1 LANLRDEDEEGIS
14 LFPMFNILACTLGV
28 MVFILATVATVSLGA
43 DKAVEVVE
51 GVPTETLE
59 TELVSPTDST
69 PATAQD
75 AGRALTGERRA
86 PLWLEWDGN
95 RLLRYPEGDS
105 VVIEADLRGIDTW
118 EETWNTVSNALTGTR
133 IGNAIAQA
141 AIDQLDRQYVV
152 LLVRPSGFD
161 ELLEVR
167 SYFEFLGL
175 DVGFEPINQ
184 EWQRLRVGG

>member
-1 LANLRDEDEEGIS
+1 LANLSDEDEEGIS

-59 TELVSPTDST
+59 TELVEVPDSMRE
-69 PATAQD
+69 TAQE
-75 AGRALTGERRA
+75 AGRGDRPERRR
-86 PLWLEWDGN
+86 PLWLEWDGE
-95 RLLRYPEGDS
+95 RLLHYATLDS
-105 VVIEADLRGIDTW
+105 VAIEEDLRAFGTWEDTW
-118 EETWNTVSNALTGTR
+118 SYLSETIAGTR
-133 IGNAIAQA
+133 IGNAVAQA
-141 AIDQLDRQYVV
+141 ALDNENQYIV
-152 LLVRPSGFD
+152 LLTRPSGFD

-167 SYFEFLGL
+167 SYFEFLGV

-184 EWQRLRVGG
+184 QWQRVRVGG